1 MAGFV
6 SIAWSAKSKHISIS
20 LIIKPFNQSDPRAP
34 SPKAPGCGQE
44 FASKEPKQGR
54 DAFPKCCCGVLA
66 RGHFS

>member
-6 SIAWSAKSKHISIS
+6 SIAWSAKSQNICIA
-20 LIIKPFNQSDPRAP
+20 LTILAFYQSGAFLP

-44 FASKEPKQGR
+44 FASMEPKQGR

-66 RGHFS
+66 RSHFS